1 MITIRLP
8 QALFGLLFI
17 ALLAACQSPAEIP
30 AAATRTPN
38 APVAPGATAA
48 LATPGPINT
57 VEGSVALPPTADTR
71 LAEVTER
78 EQLVDWRMQDSSDWL
93 LADIGQSLNP
103 GNQVRTGTNSRATV
117 IFIAGAVVRL
127 SENSLFTV
135 TTTETGPLLQV
146 WLGQI
151 FVTLTETFN
160 PGATFEVETPNGLA
174 GVRGSYLSVRITPS
188 GRVITACLEGN
199 CFLRNA
205 LGETPLVQGQQSEI
219 TASDRPPI
227 APVPMDGYQF
237 NEWFDIDPATV
248 QLALNTGVLTGDRL
262 PTGCNPATGENCRI
276 RELCD
281 QRTGQGCRL
290 RPECDRTTGA
300 GCELPSGCNPVTG
313 QGCTSPRT
321 CDPTTGAGCELP
333 NGCNRVTG
341 VGCLIDSRPEGENPP
356 TSNRPTPEPGV
367 IRTAIAATRTANPNP
382 VQTSI
387 ATQTPRPAIQTA
399 IATRTLAANLPS
411 GTPTLANLLTATPDF
426 VATRNALATAL
437 VLTGTPNP
445 SNLRTPLPTPT
456 SGSNIIILPPTPT
469 GDGNLIINP
478 PILPTLTLP

>member
-1 MITIRLP
+1 MFTLRLAQVLFSAFLIT
-8 QALFGLLFI
+8 LLT
-17 ALLAACQSPAEIP
+17 ACQSSAEIP

-38 APVAPGATAA
+38 SALPPTEVTAA

-57 VEGSVALPPTADTR
+57 VEGSVALPPTEDTR

-78 EQLVDWRMQDSSDWL
+78 EHLVDWRQQDPGDWL
-93 LADIGQSLNP
+93 LADIGQPLNLS
-103 GNQVRTGTNSRATV
+103 NQVRTGVNSRATV

-127 SENSLFTV
+127 SEDSLFTI

-160 PGATFEVETPNGLA
+160 PGATFDVETPNGLA

-205 LGETPLVQGQQSEI
+205 LGEAPLVQGQQSEI
-219 TASDRPPI
+219 IASDQPPI
-227 APVPMDGYQF
+227 APVPMDDYQF

-248 QLALNTGVLTGDRL
+248 RLALDTGVLPRDRL
-262 PTGCNPATGENCRI
+262 PTDCNPETGENCRI

-281 QRTGQGCRL
+281 QRTGQGCHL
-290 RPECDRTTGA
+290 RPECDRQTGD

-313 QGCTSPRT
+313 DGCASPRT
-321 CDPTTGAGCELP
+321 CDPTTGVGCELP

-341 VGCLIDSRPEGENPP
+341 VGCLRDSRTDGENPP
-356 TSNRPTPEPGV
+356 ASNRPTPEPGI
-367 IRTAIAATRTANPNP
+367 IRTAIAATGTPRPIIQTA
-382 VQTSI
+382 I
-387 ATQTPRPAIQTA
+387 ATQTPRPTIQTA
-399 IATRTLAANLPS
+399 IATQTLAANLPG
-411 GTPTLANLLTATPDF
+411 GTPTLANLFTTTPNFAATRDAVSTALALTATANPD
-426 VATRNALATAL
+426 NL
-437 VLTGTPNP
+437 
-445 SNLRTPLPTPT
+445 LRTPLFPSPTP
-456 SGSNIIILPPTPT
+456 GSNIIILPTPTPGGSIIIVLPTPT
-469 GDGNLIINP
+469 P
-478 PILPTLTLP
+478 